1 MKQNNSWIR
10 YLFNLLAMIV
20 LVGSFFVY
28 YAFTQTREKIEKENL
43 RSNITY
49 IDSVTS
55 NIAVHINRAIGD
67 KDLYTAL
74 EDDPKLQTALEKT
87 LQLFVNSRYRYVY
100 IVDKEAGT
108 KGAFRFLL
116 DGAKKMEE
124 KSDFLERFTPRYKK
138 IWRQVYHTQ
147 KPAYFQHQ
155 DTDAVWMTYLKPIL
169 KNGTTIGV
177 IAVDFSLQ
185 NHHTIMGALKELNT
199 ILILALLLGSIVFV
213 TIVFFS
219 VIDRRRIRQLQQK
232 TAEISR
238 LNRTLQDQV
247 EIEVIK
253 NREKEQQLI
262 KQSRLAQMGEM
273 LSMIAHQWRQ
283 PLAAIAAT
291 SSNISMIIQLDK
303 IEKEKLLSLSEKISE
318 YAQHLSVTIDDFRNF
333 FKPNK
338 EKTQTDFLELTD
350 AVLEIIGTSIRN
362 KNISLVKEV
371 KGKVPFYTYPNEIK
385 QVILNLLKNA
395 EDVLM
400 DKAVGDGKIYITV
413 DGKQL
418 KICDNGGGVPEEI
431 IEDIFDPYFS
441 TKDEKT
447 GTGLGL
453 YMSKTIIEEHCGGK
467 IYVENTP
474 DGACFTIELPSLD
487 RMKN

>member
-1 MKQNNSWIR
+1 MV
-10 YLFNLLAMIV
+10 LA
-20 LVGSFFVY
+20 GSFLVY
-28 YAFTQTREKIEKENL
+28 YAFKQTRERIEEENL

-55 NIAVHINRAIGD
+55 NIAAHIKHAIGD
-67 KDLYTAL
+67 RDLYTAL
-74 EDDPKLQTALEKT
+74 RNDPKLQVSLEKS

-100 IVDKEAGT
+100 VVDDVKDR
-108 KGAFRFLL
+108 KGMFRFLL
-116 DGAKKMEE
+116 DGAKNAEE
-124 KSDFLERFTPRYKK
+124 KSDFLEHFTPRYKE
-138 IWRQVYHTQ
+138 IWQKVYRTQ
-147 KPAYFQHQ
+147 KPVYFQHQ
-155 DTDAVWMTYLKPIL
+155 DTDSVWMTYLKPIL
-169 KNGTTIGV
+169 KNGKTIGV

-185 NHHTIMGALKELNT
+185 NHHTIISALKELNT

-219 VIDRRRIRQLQQK
+219 VIDRRRIKQLQQK

-291 SSNISMIIQLDK
+291 SSNISMLIQLDK

-318 YAQHLSVTIDDFRNF
+318 YAQHLSITIDDFRNF

-350 AVLEIIGTSIRN
+350 TVLEIIGTSIRN
-362 KNISLVKEV
+362 KNISLTKEV
-371 KGKVPFYTYPNEIK
+371 KGKVLFYTYPNEIK

-395 EDVLM
+395 EDVLV
-400 DKAVGDGKIYITV
+400 DKAVEDGEIHITV

-431 IEDIFDPYFS
+431 IENIFDPYFS

-453 YMSKTIIEEHCGGK
+453 YMSKTIVEEHCGGK

-474 DGACFTIELPSLD
+474 DGACFTIELPSLQ
-487 RMKN
+487 KIEK